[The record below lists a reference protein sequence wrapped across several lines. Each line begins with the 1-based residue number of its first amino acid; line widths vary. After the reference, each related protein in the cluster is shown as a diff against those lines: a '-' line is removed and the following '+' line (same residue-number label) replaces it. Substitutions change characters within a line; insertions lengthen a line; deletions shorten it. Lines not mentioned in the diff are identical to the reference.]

1 MNFAP
6 PEEDTWIPRGPAAAV
21 LLRGRP
27 TNDWYDSICATSLV
41 HVCDALVPV
50 VAVNNVV
57 QPHTERLSMS
67 KTNQGIH
74 HLKLRKFSFPT
85 PAVSG
90 VYVAMASP
98 MFRTWRCMAVTYYT
112 CYGTALPSTFLRSL
126 AFDRTS
132 QFAFGGSDELAP
144 PPDNVLAHGDLFFSG
159 RASLFHGRTSSSE
172 SVKRRINRGMRMAT
186 GSQLPKEAHSNK

>member
-1 MNFAP
+1 
-6 PEEDTWIPRGPAAAV
+6 
-21 LLRGRP
+21 
-27 TNDWYDSICATSLV
+27 
-41 HVCDALVPV
+41 
-50 VAVNNVV
+50 
-57 QPHTERLSMS
+57 
-67 KTNQGIH
+67 
-74 HLKLRKFSFPT
+74 
-85 PAVSG
+85 
-90 VYVAMASP
+90 
-98 MFRTWRCMAVTYYT
+98 MAVTYYT